1 MTVPIAGPAYQGLSR
16 TIQIPACVLSI
27 EDLRRLF
34 IDLDALTREVT
45 SVQIDGLKQ
54 PANTTPADFKLL
66 KEQAKR
72 EAGLNMF
79 VQGKNGE
86 QVVLHSAAAITREI
100 LPDVLVAIT
109 FDSAPRFNMQLNYD
123 PLNRFRLVLD
133 FRQPAGVIS
142 YDPWVY
148 PTPNE
153 SSFEIVG
160 NDQTWVAGVH
170 EMVLG
175 FLKARKRSRRWLHG
189 PVTFTLANWLI
200 GFPAAFWV
208 IYRVD
213 NITQRFVTGL
223 PTALRGGIY
232 IYVFLTL
239 LLIFRVLIY
248 LLRWLF
254 PIVEVEGS
262 RSKAVRTSAS
272 FVILGL
278 LTTLIYDVVK
288 AAIWHR

>member
-45 SVQIDGLKQ
+45 SVQIDGLQQ
-54 PANTTPADFKLL
+54 PANTTPADFNRL
-66 KEQAKR
+66 KEKAKR

-100 LPDVLVAIT
+100 LPDSLIAIT

-133 FRQPAGVIS
+133 FREPGTVIS
-142 YDPWVY
+142 YDPWNY
-148 PTPNE
+148 ATPNE
-153 SSFEIVG
+153 SGFTIIG
-160 NDQTWVAGVH
+160 NDQTWVAGVN
-170 EMVLG
+170 EMVLS

-200 GFPAAFWV
+200 GFPAAFWL
-208 IYRVD
+208 IYRLD
-213 NITQRFVTGL
+213 TTTQHFVAGL

-232 IYVFLTL
+232 IYLFLTL

-248 LLRWLF
+248 ILRWLF
-254 PIVEVEGS
+254 PIIELEGS
-262 RSKAVRTSAS
+262 RNKTVRATVGAVE
-272 FVILGL
+272 VGL
-278 LTTLIYDVVK
+278 LTTLIYDVLK
-288 AAIWHR
+288 AAMQ

>member
-1 MTVPIAGPAYQGLSR
+1 LTVPIAGPAYQGLSR

-27 EDLRRLF
+27 EDLRKLF

-45 SVQIDGLKQ
+45 SAQIDRLQQ
-54 PANTTPADFKLL
+54 PANTTAVDFNHL

-100 LPDVLVAIT
+100 LPDALLAIT

-133 FRQPAGVIS
+133 FRGPGSVIS
-142 YDPWVY
+142 YDPWNY

-153 SSFEIVG
+153 SSFTIVG
-160 NDQTWVAGVH
+160 NDQTWVAGVN
-170 EMVLG
+170 EMVLS

-189 PVTFTLANWLI
+189 PIMFTLGNWLV
-200 GFPAAFWV
+200 GFPAAFWL
-208 IYRVD
+208 IYRL
-213 NITQRFVTGL
+213 NGATQGLLAGL
-223 PTALRGGIY
+223 PAALRGGVY
-232 IYVFLTL
+232 IYVFITL
-239 LLIFRVLIY
+239 LLIFRTLVHV
-248 LLRWLF
+248 LRWLF
-254 PIVEVEGS
+254 PIIELEGS
-262 RSKAVRTSAS
+262 RSKAIRTTISA
-272 FVILGL
+272 VELGL
-278 LTTLIYDVVK
+278 LSALIYDVLK
-288 AAIWHR
+288 AAIN

>member
-1 MTVPIAGPAYQGLSR
+1 MPIAGPAYQGLSR

-27 EDLRRLF
+27 EDLRKLF

-45 SVQIDGLKQ
+45 GVQIDGLQQ
-54 PANTTPADFKLL
+54 PANTTPLDFKRL

-100 LPDVLVAIT
+100 LPDGLLAIT

-133 FRQPAGVIS
+133 FREPGALIS
-142 YDPWVY
+142 YDPWNY

-153 SSFEIVG
+153 SSFTIIG
-160 NDQTWVAGVH
+160 NDQTWVAGVN
-170 EMVLG
+170 EMVLS

-189 PVTFTLANWLI
+189 PLTFTLANWLI
-200 GFPAAFWV
+200 GLPAAFWL
-208 IYRVD
+208 IYRMD
-213 NITQRFVTGL
+213 SLTQRFVAGL
-223 PTALRGGIY
+223 PIALRGGIY

-248 LLRWLF
+248 ILRWLF
-254 PIVEVEGS
+254 PIIELEGS
-262 RSKAVRTSAS
+262 RSKAVRATVST
-272 FVILGL
+272 VEVGL
-278 LTTLIYDVVK
+278 LTGLIYDVLK
-288 AAIWHR
+288 AVIK

>member
-100 LPDVLVAIT
+100 LP
-109 FDSAPRFNMQLNYD
+109 PRS
-123 PLNRFRLVLD
+123 
-133 FRQPAGVIS
+133 G
-142 YDPWVY
+142 
-148 PTPNE
+148 
-153 SSFEIVG
+153 SSIAW
-160 NDQTWVAGVH
+160 TT
-170 EMVLG
+170 
-175 FLKARKRSRRWLHG
+175 SR
-189 PVTFTLANWLI
+189 N
-200 GFPAAFWV
+200 
-208 IYRVD
+208 
-213 NITQRFVTGL
+213 
-223 PTALRGGIY
+223 
-232 IYVFLTL
+232 
-239 LLIFRVLIY
+239 
-248 LLRWLF
+248 
-254 PIVEVEGS
+254 
-262 RSKAVRTSAS
+262 AS
-272 FVILGL
+272 
-278 LTTLIYDVVK
+278 
-288 AAIWHR
+288 

>member
-45 SVQIDGLKQ
+45 SVQIDGLQQ
-54 PANTTPADFKLL
+54 PANTTPADFSRL

-86 QVVLHSAAAITREI
+86 QVILHSAAAITREI
-100 LPDVLVAIT
+100 LPDALLAIT
-109 FDSAPRFNMQLNYD
+109 FDSASRFNMQLTYD
-123 PLNRFRLVLD
+123 PLNRFSLVLD
-133 FRQPAGVIS
+133 FREPGGVIS
-142 YDPWVY
+142 YDPWNY

-153 SSFEIVG
+153 SGFTIIG
-160 NDQTWVAGVH
+160 NDQTWVAGVN
-170 EMVLG
+170 EMVLS
-175 FLKARKRSRRWLHG
+175 FLNARRRSRRWLHG
-189 PVTFTLANWLI
+189 PITFTLVNWLT
-200 GFPAAFWV
+200 GYPAAFWL

-213 NITQRFVTGL
+213 SITQRFVAGL

-232 IYVFLTL
+232 IYLFLTL
-239 LLIFRVLIY
+239 LLVFRVLIY
-248 LLRWLF
+248 VLRWLF
-254 PIVEVEGS
+254 PIIELEGS
-262 RSKAVRTSAS
+262 RSKAVRTTVS
-272 FVILGL
+272 VVLLGL
-278 LTTLIYDVVK
+278 FTKLIYDVVK
-288 AAIWHR
+288 AAIW